1 MPVYFALETQELTQ
15 IYNDIRSGNAGDQA
29 ATAVEGIQ
37 HNILTIDTGFIRF
50 IIIHYMSCS

>member
-29 ATAVEGIQ
+29 ATAVEGIR
-37 HNILTIDTGFIRF
+37 HNILTIDTG
-50 IIIHYMSCS
+50 IIVHYMSCS